1 MKKFKRNKASKRQKG
16 VDMISNLPDH
26 VLQLILSGLP
36 TTEEAV
42 RTSVLSKRWRY
53 LWASIPSRDAD
64 CTRKLTNFNE
74 SEFKEFVD
82 RLLLDRSVDLD
93 SFRLR
98 CENHYD
104 MSTVWRWIRDAII
117 RKVKLLDLSFSP
129 RVDDDQVIRLP
140 PILVTCDSLEV
151 LRLSLSFTSTLRLP
165 TVTGFPALRV
175 LQLNSVHLRLPTITG
190 FPALRVLQLNRVH
203 LMDVDSVQPFLRSC
217 PLLEDLSLID
227 CFSYSYEDPLSYSD
241 EDEDVDVDEDVCIS
255 CLNLKTLRVHNR
267 NIGTYTERFGYGGSS
282 EKYVLC
288 VYLHVFCPKLVF
300 LEYAGH
306 SADELLIE
314 NLDSLKKAVIYPDGR
329 AHKEITFESY
339 GANTCQL
346 FAGVSHVESLSLNL
360 FFIQAISTARD
371 PNGVFAKSLPNLKTL
386 EISTTID
393 DYTMNV
399 VIRILRCSPILESFH
414 LIIQEEIFWPE
425 VWKLD
430 EVLTH
435 HLKRVEFLEFNGE
448 QQKLDMARF
457 LLENGNELEE
467 MVFSWRGE
475 VNYHEKSMEIMK
487 EMLKFDMASS
497 TVKLITLLKD

>member
-1 MKKFKRNKASKRQKG
+1 MKKFKLNEASKRKKG

-64 CTRKLTNFNE
+64 CTRKLSNFNE
-74 SEFKEFVD
+74 SQFKEFVD
-82 RLLLDRSVDLD
+82 RLLIDRSVDLD

-104 MSTVWRWIRDAII
+104 MWTVWRWIRDAII
-117 RKVKLLDLSFSP
+117 RNVKLLDLSFSP

-140 PILVTCDSLEV
+140 PILLTCDSLEV
-151 LRLSLSFTSTLRLP
+151 LRLYLFTSTLRLP
-165 TVTGFPALRV
+165 TVTGFPVLRV
-175 LQLNSVHLRLPTITG
+175 LQLNSV
-190 FPALRVLQLNRVH
+190 Q
-203 LMDVDSVQPFLRSC
+203 LMDCASVQPFLKNC

-227 CFSYSYEDPLSYSD
+227 CFSYWYEDLVSYSD
-241 EDEDVDVDEDVCIS
+241 EDEDVDEDVCKIS

-267 NIGTYTERFGYGGSS
+267 NIGTYTERFGYGGSY
-282 EKYVLC
+282 ENYVLC

-306 SADELLIE
+306 SANELLIE

-339 GANTCQL
+339 GASICQL

-360 FFIQAISTARD
+360 FFIQVDI
-371 PNGVFAKSLPNLKTL
+371 
-386 EISTTID
+386 
-393 DYTMNV
+393 Y
-399 VIRILRCSPILESFH
+399 ILF
-414 LIIQEEIFWPE
+414 
-425 VWKLD
+425 
-430 EVLTH
+430 
-435 HLKRVEFLEFNGE
+435 
-448 QQKLDMARF
+448 M
-457 LLENGNELEE
+457 
-467 MVFSWRGE
+467 
-475 VNYHEKSMEIMK
+475 
-487 EMLKFDMASS
+487 
-497 TVKLITLLKD
+497 